1 MTNIKDFKFIENS
14 LNNFKNNDKKK
25 YLLKTYCN
33 ITLKKY
39 FQQYIS
45 LLSLKR
51 RILIVEDYLH
61 YCDNFKLKLPN
72 KDSLDGY
79 LWLHYNKKY
88 YLKDF
93 LESISSLHTLALQ
106 IRKIKAP
113 VLQRP
118 RRSHQILQ
126 NRVINI
132 LQNPY
137 DKHITLKYAFDA
149 IIGYFHWILIPSNVF
164 ISIKNIKQ
172 KKKNFPEYSLIT
184 SNFKFYLPI
193 SIVKILELI
202 YKINR
207 E

>member
-1 MTNIKDFKFIENS
+1 MTNIKNFKFIEDL

-25 YLLKTYCN
+25 FLLKTYCN

-51 RILIVEDYLH
+51 RILIAEDYLH

-72 KDSLDGY
+72 KDSLNGY
-79 LWLHYNKKY
+79 LWLHYNKKH

-113 VLQRP
+113 ILQRP

-137 DKHITLKYAFDA
+137 DKHITLKYAFEA
-149 IIGYFHWILIPSNVF
+149 IIGYFHWILVPSNVF
-164 ISIKNIKQ
+164 ISIKNIKL
-172 KKKNFPEYSLIT
+172 KKENPSEHLLIMN
-184 SNFKFYLPI
+184 NFKFYLPVRI
-193 SIVKILELI
+193 IKTLELI
-202 YKINR
+202 DKIN
-207 E
+207 